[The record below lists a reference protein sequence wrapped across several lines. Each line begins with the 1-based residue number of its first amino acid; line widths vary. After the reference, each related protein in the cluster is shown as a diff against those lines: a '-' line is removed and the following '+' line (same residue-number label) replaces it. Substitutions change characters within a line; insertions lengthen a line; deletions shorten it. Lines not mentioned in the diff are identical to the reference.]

1 MRIYNQNI
9 WGNMKPEHKIANRN
23 LLIHGLISKYD
34 PDVCGFQECNP
45 KTSRAGD
52 TPIASLLS
60 DFYNEVFPENA
71 DHNFTPLFYHR
82 ERMTCIDCGWF
93 LFDGKND
100 KNSKSVTWAILE
112 EKASGK
118 RAAFL
123 SVHFWW
129 KWESEEDTLGR
140 RANARQLVDFCKELA
155 EKYSVPFFVMGDLNS
170 GVGAHQGEDA
180 YLTMRSL
187 GMRDLRA
194 LAKETTSMQ
203 TAHEYPV
210 LNEEG
215 NYENGGQPHKTLDYI
230 FGFGKEP
237 LSVDRFCVLTEEDAL
252 NSSDHCPLVADVQI

>member
-1 MRIYNQNI
+1 MGRCRMRIYNQNI

-118 RAAFL
+118 L
-123 SVHFWW
+123 SRV
-129 KWESEEDTLGR
+129 KAKDTFRPRFSFVYAGFSAMLT
-140 RANARQLVDFCKELA
+140 VPDPS
-155 EKYSVPFFVMGDLNS
+155 SVSKVFIPF
-170 GVGAHQGEDA
+170 
-180 YLTMRSL
+180 
-187 GMRDLRA
+187 
-194 LAKETTSMQ
+194 
-203 TAHEYPV
+203 
-210 LNEEG
+210 
-215 NYENGGQPHKTLDYI
+215 
-230 FGFGKEP
+230 
-237 LSVDRFCVLTEEDAL
+237 
-252 NSSDHCPLVADVQI
+252 